1 MSAPVTTPPTLHR
14 QGIGDLLRR
23 SALRAPGAVALVDG
37 ERSWTY
43 AELAADASAAAC
55 GLAGLGVV
63 KGDRVLVLGRNSA
76 EYAIAWLAVQLLG
89 AAHVPVNYMLG
100 AREVAYVLGHSGASV
115 ALVDPG
121 LRETLNAAIA
131 DCGSPARVLELGD
144 DFRAVWDRE
153 AQPPDVAID
162 PADVAQ
168 IAYTSGTESAPKGA
182 MLTHEGLIAQYV
194 SCVVAGEYSAS
205 DVLLHALPLYHCAQM
220 HCFLMPGL
228 YLGTKNVIVGAAT
241 PKEMLGAV
249 VDHGITSIFAPP
261 TVWIGLLGDP
271 GFDPSRLGSL
281 EKGYYGASIMPVST
295 VRTLREQLPAMRLYN
310 YYGQTELG
318 PLATSLGPDDQLTRP
333 GSAGL
338 PVVNVETR
346 VVDDDMNDV
355 ATGEVGEVVHRSPQ
369 VMAGYYKD
377 PEKTEAAF
385 TGGWFHSGDLA
396 TRDDDGFIT
405 IVDRKKDMI
414 NTGGENVSSREVEEA
429 LYQHD
434 AVAEVAVVGVPDPKW
449 IEAVCAVVVRRSGT
463 ELGEDELIAHA
474 RTTLA
479 PFKVPKRVVFVD
491 ELPKNPSGKI
501 LKRELR
507 EAHA

>member
-37 ERSWTY
+37 GRSWTY

-121 LRETLNAAIA
+121 LRETLDAAVA
-131 DCGSPARVLELGD
+131 DCGSAR
-144 DFRAVWDRE
+144 ACSSS
-153 AQPPDVAID
+153 AT
-162 PADVAQ
+162 
-168 IAYTSGTESAPKGA
+168 TSGPSGTARRSCPTSPSTRPTSPRSPTRAAPSRPRRA
-182 MLTHEGLIAQYV
+182 RCSPTSGLIAQYV
-194 SCVVAGEYSAS
+194 SCIVAGEYSAS

-261 TVWIGLLGDP
+261 TVWIGLLRSP
-271 GFDPSRLGSL
+271 
-281 EKGYYGASIMPVST
+281 AS
-295 VRTLREQLPAMRLYN
+295 
-310 YYGQTELG
+310 
-318 PLATSLGPDDQLTRP
+318 TRR
-333 GSAGL
+333 GSA
-338 PVVNVETR
+338 R
-346 VVDDDMNDV
+346 
-355 ATGEVGEVVHRSPQ
+355 
-369 VMAGYYKD
+369 
-377 PEKTEAAF
+377 
-385 TGGWFHSGDLA
+385 
-396 TRDDDGFIT
+396 
-405 IVDRKKDMI
+405 
-414 NTGGENVSSREVEEA
+414 
-429 LYQHD
+429 
-434 AVAEVAVVGVPDPKW
+434 
-449 IEAVCAVVVRRSGT
+449 
-463 ELGEDELIAHA
+463 
-474 RTTLA
+474 
-479 PFKVPKRVVFVD
+479 
-491 ELPKNPSGKI
+491 
-501 LKRELR
+501 
-507 EAHA
+507 

>member
-1 MSAPVTTPPTLHR
+1 MSAPVAKSSTLHR

-23 SALRAPGAVALVDG
+23 SALRTPRAVALVDG
-37 ERSWTY
+37 EHSWTY
-43 AELAADASAAAC
+43 AALAADASAAAC
-55 GLAGLGVV
+55 GLARLGVG
-63 KGDRVLVLGRNSA
+63 KGDRVLVLGRNSG
-76 EYAIAWLAVQLLG
+76 EYAIAWLATQLLG
-89 AAHVPVNYMLG
+89 AAHVPVNYMLS
-100 AREVAYVLGHSGASV
+100 AREIAYVLDHSGASV

-121 LRETLNAAIA
+121 LRATLESAAA
-131 DCGSPARVLELGD
+131 ESGSSARVVELGD
-144 DFRAVWDRE
+144 DFRAAWDGSAE
-153 AQPPDVAID
+153 PPDVAVVSS
-162 PADVAQ
+162 DVAQ

-182 MLTHEGLIAQYV
+182 MLTHEGLTAQYV
-194 SCVVAGEYSAS
+194 SCIVAGEYSAR
-205 DVLLHALPLYHCAQM
+205 DVMLHALPLYHCAQM
-220 HCFLMPGL
+220 HCFLMPGI
-228 YLGTKNVIVGAAT
+228 YLGTKNVIVASAT
-241 PKEMLGAV
+241 PAAMLGAV
-249 VDHGITSIFAPP
+249 VEHGVTSIFAPP

-271 GFDPSRLGSL
+271 AFDPAQLGSL
-281 EKGYYGASIMPVST
+281 EKGYYGASIMPVAT
-295 VRTLREQLPAMRLYN
+295 VRTLSERLPDMRLYN

-318 PLATSLGPDDQLTRP
+318 PLATCLGPADQLTRP

-355 ATGEVGEVVHRSPQ
+355 RDGEVGEVVHRSPQ
-369 VMAGYYKD
+369 LTAGYYKD
-377 PEKTEAAF
+377 PVKTGEAFA
-385 TGGWFHSGDLA
+385 GGWFHSGDLA
-396 TRDDDGFIT
+396 TRDADGFIT

-429 LYQHD
+429 LYRHD

-449 IEAVCAVVVRRSGT
+449 IEAVCAIVVPRTGAAL
-463 ELGEDELIAHA
+463 EAEELIAHA

-479 PFKVPKRVVFVD
+479 PFKVPKRVVFVA